1 METTL
6 VFSDELMTALT
17 VLFIA
22 CTVAPAFYYVWY
34 VYKKKLNH
42 AGMLAGLAA
51 FFLCGYLL
59 PSMLL
64 GSFAPADKSAE
75 MAPAAYALLR
85 ALLVALPEVG
95 GITVFLLFMSRRYS
109 TVRVPIGFGLGFRLF
124 DLLYLGALNA
134 LFRLA
139 NALTVNR
146 DGLESLLESVDAA
159 SAPALVEQLEL
170 LAASAP
176 KVYLMSA
183 VDYVCMLV
191 ISVVVA
197 RFIWYGL
204 EGGKLEEDRRLI
216 LLAFVLRFVAEFLQA
231 FYSVGGASYGLCAGI
246 YYVLTALAV
255 CYCYYEARRRD
266 DPEKIHADHIQ
277 WKQHRRLR

>member
-6 VFSDELMTALT
+6 VFSDELTTSLV
-17 VLFIA
+17 VLFIT
-22 CTVAPAFYYVWY
+22 CLILPAFYYVWY

-42 AGMLAGLAA
+42 AGLLAGLAA

-85 ALLVALPEVG
+85 ALLVALPEIG
-95 GITVFLLFMSRRYS
+95 GMAVFLAFMQRRYS

-146 DGLESLLESVDAA
+146 EGLQSLLDSVDAA
-159 SAPALVEQLEL
+159 SAPALQEQLEA

-176 KVYLMSA
+176 RIYLISS
-183 VDYVCMLV
+183 VDYICMLLV
-191 ISVVVA
+191 SVVAA
-197 RFIWYGL
+197 RLIWYGL

-216 LLAFVLRFVAEFLQA
+216 LLAFVLRFAGEFLQA
-231 FYSVGGASYGLCAGI
+231 FYSAGGASFGICAGF
-246 YYVLTALAV
+246 YYGLTALAV
-255 CYCYYEARRRD
+255 GYCIFESHRRD
-266 DPEKIHADHIQ
+266 DPEQIRDNPLKG
-277 WKQHRRLR
+277 KQTRLR

>member
-6 VFSDELMTALT
+6 VFSDELTTALT
-17 VLFIA
+17 VLLIA
-22 CTVAPAFYYVWY
+22 CLITPSFYYVWY
-34 VYKKKLNH
+34 VYKRKLNH
-42 AGMLAGLAA
+42 AALLAGLAA

-64 GSFAPADKSAE
+64 GSFAPAEKSAE

-95 GITVFLLFMSRRYS
+95 GIAVFLVFLKQRYD

-139 NALTVNR
+139 NAMTVNR
-146 DGLESLLESVDAA
+146 DGLDSLLETVEADA
-159 SAPALVEQLEL
+159 APALLEQLEA

-176 KVYLMSA
+176 KLYLMSA
-183 VDYVCMLV
+183 VDYICMLI
-191 ISVVVA
+191 ISVAVA
-197 RFIWYGL
+197 RLIWYGL
-204 EGGKLEEDRRLI
+204 EGGKLEADRKLI
-216 LLAFVLRFVAEFLQA
+216 LLAFLLRFVAEFLQA
-231 FYSVGGASYGLCAGI
+231 FYSAGGASYFLCAGI
-246 YYVLTALAV
+246 YYTLTALAV
-255 CYCYYEARRRD
+255 GYCFFEARRRD
-266 DPEKIHADHIQ
+266 DPELIRADRLQ